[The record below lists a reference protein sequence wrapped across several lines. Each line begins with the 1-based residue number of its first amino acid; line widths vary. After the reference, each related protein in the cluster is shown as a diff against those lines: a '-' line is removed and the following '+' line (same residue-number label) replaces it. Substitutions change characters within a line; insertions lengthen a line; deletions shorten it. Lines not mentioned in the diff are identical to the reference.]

1 MSKQDEPERRFVV
14 EKKPVMQEL
23 PEPEHP
29 NLVAGAEMSVVGFFG
44 DTLKWMERRRAA
56 KARKRQMRDTDSSDK

>member
-1 MSKQDEPERRFVV
+1 MSKQGEPERRFVV

-44 DTLKWMERRRAA
+44 DILKWMERRRAA
-56 KARKRQMRDTDSSDK
+56 KARKRQMHDTDSSDK